1 MGGTG
6 SSEILTQGYDPS
18 THRMR
23 DEIKTKKELI
33 RELETLR
40 SRIAELERSAR
51 ARTRIRK
58 AQAPDGSTSE
68 PHQEIETL
76 KRQMEFIL
84 GATKTGLD
92 IIDGDFNIRYI
103 DPEWGKAYG
112 NPAGRKCYQFF
123 HDRQAVCPEC
133 PLPKALETKARVVT
147 ETVLTKEGKRP
158 IQVTTIPFQ
167 NEKGE
172 WLFAEVNIDNTER
185 KKAEEALRSSE
196 RRLAD
201 IINFL
206 PDPTLVID
214 RQGRVIAWN
223 QALEEMTGVKAGE
236 ILGKGDYEYALPFY
250 GEKRPILVD
259 LVLEP
264 DNTAERLYRVI
275 AQDPDTLVAEVY
287 IPSFRGGA
295 YLWGKARPLYD
306 SQGNIAGAIE
316 SIRDITT
323 VRRAEEALR
332 EREHKFRG
340 IFEYSPIGIQLYDSG
355 GRLLEVNQ
363 ACLNMFGVAD
373 ASEIRGFNLFC
384 DPNLPEESKRR
395 LRAGETVSEEL
406 VFDFHKI
413 RELGL
418 YRTAKAGTSYYFAH
432 ITPLSWTQTR
442 SRDGYLVQ
450 IQDITERKLA
460 EQHLYQYQR
469 QLRSLASELTLTEER
484 ERRHLATDLHD
495 SIGQALAISKLKLDS
510 VLDERMPDTLAKEIK
525 EVCTFIGQAILHTRS
540 LTFALSPPILYE
552 LGLEP
557 ALESLV
563 EQMERRYGLR
573 IALVDDRRPKP
584 LSQDLTVLLFR
595 AVRELV
601 INIIKHAHTRQ
612 ARILVVRD
620 ADRIRIEVKDCGVG
634 FEVCRVEPHGG
645 SPGGFG
651 LFSVRERL
659 GHLGG
664 SVEVQST
671 PGEGTRVILVA
682 PLAQDGASPSADSR

>member
-1 MGGTG
+1 
-6 SSEILTQGYDPS
+6 
-18 THRMR
+18 MR
-23 DEIKTKKELI
+23 DEGKTKKELI
-33 RELETLR
+33 RDLETLR
-40 SRIAELERSAR
+40 SRIAELERSAQ
-51 ARTRIRK
+51 ARTRLRK

-92 IIDGDFNIRYI
+92 IIDADFNIRYI
-103 DPEWGKAYG
+103 DPEWGAAYG
-112 NPAGRKCYQFF
+112 SPAGRKCYQFF
-123 HDRQAVCPEC
+123 HDRQAVCPGC

-167 NEKGE
+167 SEEGE
-172 WLFAEVNIDNTER
+172 WLFAEVNIDITER
-185 KKAEEALRSSE
+185 KQAEEALRSSE
-196 RRLAD
+196 QRLAD

-223 QALEEMTGVKAGE
+223 QAVEEMTGVKAEEVLGE
-236 ILGKGDYEYALPFY
+236 GDYEYALPFY
-250 GEKRPILVD
+250 GERRPILID

-264 DNTAERLYRVI
+264 HKIAERPYRVI
-275 AQDPDTLVAEVY
+275 TQDPDTLVAEIY

-306 SQGNIAGAIE
+306 SHGKIAGAIE

-323 VRRAEEALR
+323 VKRAEEALR

-340 IFEYSPIGIQLYDSG
+340 IFEYSPIGIQLYDAG

-363 ACLNMFGVAD
+363 ACVDMFGVID
-373 ASEIRGFNLFC
+373 ASEIKAFNLFS

-395 LRAGETVSEEL
+395 LRAGDTVSEEL
-406 VFDFHKI
+406 AFDFHKI

-418 YRTAKAGTSYYFAH
+418 YRTFKTGTHYYFVH
-432 ITPLSWTQTR
+432 ITPLTWTETK

-460 EQHLYQYQR
+460 EQQLYEYQR

-495 SIGQALAISKLKLDS
+495 SIGQALAISKLKLDALLNDK
-510 VLDERMPDTLAKEIK
+510 VPDGLASEIEEIHALIK
-525 EVCTFIGQAILHTRS
+525 QTIQHTRS

-563 EQMERRYGLR
+563 EQMERRYGMQVAV
-573 IALVDDRRPKP
+573 IDDQRPKP
-584 LSQDLTVLLFR
+584 LSQDFAVLLFR

-612 ARILVVRD
+612 ARIVVTRD
-620 ADRIRIEVKDCGVG
+620 AECIRIAVEDYGVG
-634 FEVCRVEPHGG
+634 FDVSTIESQGAAE
-645 SPGGFG
+645 GGFG
-651 LFSVRERL
+651 LFSIRERL

-664 SVEVQST
+664 RVEVQSS
-671 PGEGTRVILVA
+671 PGQGTRVILVA
-682 PLAQDGASPSADSR
+682 PLAQGGTSLSGGSR

>member
-1 MGGTG
+1 
-6 SSEILTQGYDPS
+6 
-18 THRMR
+18 MR
-23 DEIKTKKELI
+23 DEGKTKKELL

-40 SRIAELERSAR
+40 SRIAELERPAR

-58 AQAPDGSTSE
+58 AQAPDQSTGE
-68 PHQEIETL
+68 PHRAMETL

-84 GATKTGLD
+84 GAIKTGLD
-92 IIDGDFNIRYI
+92 IIDADFNIRYI
-103 DPEWGKAYG
+103 DPEWGAAYG
-112 NPAGRKCYQFF
+112 SPAGRKCYQFF

-167 NEKGE
+167 NEEGE
-172 WLFAEVNIDNTER
+172 WLFAEVNIDITER
-185 KKAEEALRSSE
+185 KQAEEALRSSE

-223 QALEEMTGVKAGE
+223 QAVEEMTGVKAAE
-236 ILGKGDYEYALPFY
+236 MLGKGDYEHALPFY
-250 GEKRPILVD
+250 GERRPILID

-264 DNTAERLYRVI
+264 DKTAERPYRVI
-275 AQDPDTLVAEVY
+275 AQDPDTLVAEIY

-323 VRRAEEALR
+323 VKRAEEALR

-340 IFEYSPIGIQLYDSG
+340 IFEYSPIGIQLYDSE
-355 GRLLEVNQ
+355 GRLLDVNQ
-363 ACLNMFGVAD
+363 ACLDMFGVTD
-373 ASEIRGFNLFC
+373 ASEVKGFNLFC

-395 LRAGETVSEEL
+395 LRAGEMVSEEL

-418 YRTAKAGTSYYFAH
+418 YRTTRTGTRYYFAH
-432 ITPLSWTQTR
+432 ITPLSWTETR

-450 IQDITERKLA
+450 VQDITERKLA
-460 EQHLYQYQR
+460 ERHLYQYQR

-495 SIGQALAISKLKLDS
+495 SIGQALAISKLKLDA
-510 VLDERMPDTLAKEIK
+510 VLNDRMPDGLAKEIK
-525 EVCTFIGQAILHTRS
+525 EVCTLIAQTIQHTRS

-563 EQMERRYGLR
+563 QQMERRCGLR
-573 IALVDDRRPKP
+573 IALIDDHQPKP
-584 LSQDLTVLLFR
+584 LSQDLAVLLFR
-595 AVRELV
+595 AVQELV
-601 INIIKHAHTRQ
+601 INIIKHGHTRQ
-612 ARILVVRD
+612 ARIVVGKD
-620 ADRIRIEVKDCGVG
+620 AECIRIAVEDYGVG
-634 FEVCRVEPHGG
+634 FDVSTIESRDDAEA
-645 SPGGFG
+645 GFG
-651 LFSVRERL
+651 LFSIRERL

-664 SVEVQST
+664 RVEVQST
-671 PGEGTRVILVA
+671 PGQGTRVILVA
-682 PLAQDGASPSADSR
+682 PLAQGGTSPPGGSR